1 MIWRGVIDLS
11 NRRQR
16 FEIWSVISIVLL
28 LLFGVFLVYPT
39 SMLLRNAFIT
49 DKSSFTFDNFIKFF
63 SKPYYY
69 NTIINSLKVSLAV
82 TVVSL
87 LIGVTVSYFYSFY
100 RLKGAR
106 FILVASV
113 LCCMSAPFIGAY
125 SWILLLGRSGAITVF
140 LKKLGISIGSIY
152 GFGGILLVQASK
164 LYPLVM
170 IYMNGMFNN
179 LDNSLMEA
187 SANLGCSGAK
197 RFFKVV
203 LRLSMPTI
211 LAAALLVFMRAFA
224 DFGTPLLI
232 GEGYRTFTVEIYT
245 QFLSET
251 GANYGFASAISV
263 IAIILTAVIFL
274 LQKYAT
280 SKFSFTM
287 NALNPVEKKEPK
299 GLGGILMHIYCYLVV
314 AVSLLPQIYIIYVSF
329 RNSKMG
335 VFQKGY
341 SLANYKSA
349 INKLLL
355 RATKN
360 TVVVGVIALMAI
372 ILLAILI
379 SYLVVR
385 RSNALNHTID
395 TISML
400 PYIMPGSVIAIALVI
415 AFGRKPLV
423 LTGTLAIMIIAVI
436 IRRLPYTT
444 RSATATLIQIPL
456 SIEEAS
462 ISLGAS
468 KMKTF
473 FGITVP
479 MMSNG
484 IISGAI
490 LSWVSIVTEVSSAVI
505 LYNNKSITLTVGTYA
520 AVNRGNFGEAAA
532 FASVTTVL
540 TAISL
545 LIYLKLNKG
554 GRIEL

>member
-1 MIWRGVIDLS
+1 MS
-11 NRRQR
+11 ARRR
-16 FEIWSVISIVLL
+16 KFEVWTAISLA
-28 LLFGVFLVYPT
+28 LFLMFAVFFIYPICT
-39 SMLLRNAFIT
+39 LLRQAFT
-49 DKSSFTFDNFIKFF
+49 TKEAAFTLDNFVKFF

-69 NTIINSLKVSLAV
+69 NTIFNSFKVSLAV
-82 TVVSL
+82 MAVSL
-87 LIGVTVSYFYSFY
+87 AIGIVMSYFYSFY
-100 RLKGAR
+100 ELKGSK
-106 FILVASV
+106 FILISSI

-125 SWILLLGRSGAITVF
+125 AWILLLGRSGAMTLL
-140 LKKLGISIGSIY
+140 LKALGIKVGSIY
-152 GFGGILLVQASK
+152 GFGGILLVQATK

-170 IYMNGMFNN
+170 IYMNGMFAN

-187 SANLGCSGAK
+187 SSNLGCTGLR
-197 RFFKVV
+197 RFFSVV

-224 DFGTPLLI
+224 DFGTPILI
-232 GEGYRTFTVEIYT
+232 GEGYRTFTVEIYK

-251 GANYGFASAISV
+251 GSDYGFASAISV

-280 SKFSFTM
+280 GKFSFTM
-287 NALNPVEKKEPK
+287 NALHPVERKKPH
-299 GLGGILMHIYCYLVV
+299 GIGGVLMHIFCYVTV
-314 AVSLLPQIYIIYVSF
+314 AVSMLPQLYIIYVSF

-335 VFQKGY
+335 VFQEGY
-341 SLANYKSA
+341 SLANYRSA
-349 INKLLL
+349 IDKLLL

-360 TVVVGVIALMAI
+360 TVVVGIVALAAIVI
-372 ILLAILI
+372 LAVMI

-385 RSNALNHTID
+385 RPNTLNHAID

-415 AFGRKPLV
+415 GFGKKPLV
-423 LTGTLAIMIIAVI
+423 LTGTLTIMIMAVI

-444 RSATATLIQIPL
+444 RSATATLIQIPM
-456 SIEEAS
+456 SIEEAA

-473 FGITVP
+473 FKVTVP
-479 MMSNG
+479 MMSSG

-490 LSWVSIVTEVSSAVI
+490 LSWVSIVTEVSSAAI
-505 LYNNKSITLTVGTYA
+505 LYNNRSITLTVGTYT
-520 AVNRGNFGEAAA
+520 AVNRGNLGEAAA
-532 FASVTTVL
+532 FAAVTTVL

-545 LIYLKLNKG
+545 VIYLIINKG
-554 GRIEL
+554 KQMEL